1 MLLKVK
7 ILLKG
12 EPKNQLIGKNIYVYI
27 YIYVTEL
34 LRYVGMP
41 SQCRLFITPLARAL
55 IICPSFPWV
64 LSKVN
69 QLLFNAVHLPRSLNV

>member
-12 EPKNQLIGKNIYVYI
+12 GPKNQLIGKNIYV

-41 SQCRLFITPLARAL
+41 SQCRLLVERFYNTTCQGSHYLSILPLGT
-55 IICPSFPWV
+55 F
-64 LSKVN
+64 
-69 QLLFNAVHLPRSLNV
+69 